1 MGNFGFEPLR
11 RLSLTRTS
19 LRRRRRA
26 FSRPIRIDST
36 NEEGGGGVIS
46 RTGPNRSAVVDGP
59 MSRQSRRRDEVDGSI
74 EPLVAEFTAVTGCDR
89 ALAEKRIRESKNN
102 LTVALDAHFQI
113 EDATSRRVDGGVD
126 PLTKVATVPTAHK
139 RARVEVDVDAAFA
152 REVERAMSAE
162 RRYFKPDDEGFYRSI
177 PLDEEAFA
185 FTAQAFVQF
194 ATMVVGTRSEPWTD
208 EQFGAGPA
216 SVDGRDGAQVKSDSS
231 PLCRC
236 GVKAKVKQV
245 YKDGKNQGRLFF
257 GCSKSG
263 RGSDSAKTC
272 DFFEWAD
279 GAKLEHT
286 TTATTVEWK
295 RFRPPRFRFAAR
307 GAKAADIRQGS
318 VGDCWFLSALAVVAE
333 REDLLQSL
341 VGVNIDF
348 MPIMERVG
356 AYFVRF
362 FLGGRWRAIVVD
374 DTLPIN
380 PKKGAE
386 FLPAFSRASN
396 NQTWV
401 SIVEKAYAK
410 AHGSYAAISGGYVA
424 EGLHDLSGAATE
436 MIGFRTCGLDSEE
449 LWVKLVSFADVG
461 FPLGCAT
468 SFSSEGI
475 VGHHAYSILEIREL
489 HGVQKGVQ
497 LKLADAFGSS
507 SGRSAVEKESLRMI
521 KLRNPWGK
529 REWRGEFSSRSEAW
543 TKQLGSVLSRTRA
556 DDGEFWMSYVDFLRH
571 FSSVDVCR
579 APKGWNGMNLETSLK
594 RNATSPAFHI
604 RSDADDG
611 GWVHVL
617 LLQHTKRGRP
627 RGHWYTDLS
636 VMVWGRP
643 VRSNDKWTP
652 CGAIFGARKRESCQ
666 GDMILEKGKEYIV
679 QIVSV
684 AGGDGVPITL
694 RLCSAKP
701 LRAKSCPA
709 IPNVAMNLHL
719 AIRGESQI
727 TGGQTFKVR
736 RENICGGELS
746 MVESSG
752 LVFAVVE
759 AHASR
764 KSTMYVDLTYTHEDD
779 ATTAASYQFQSP
791 VTARPGHC
799 RLAVISSSIGEHTK
813 HHYNARYTVNDCSC
827 NGSVDVGCHETVVG
841 PRCGQ
846 SASAKGSRPP
856 IVAPTRLERM
866 FDEVDCSFW
875 QHAGAK
881 RGGHTKHGELTS
893 RRVIEAII
901 IE

>member
-1 MGNFGFEPLR
+1 
-11 RLSLTRTS
+11 
-19 LRRRRRA
+19 
-26 FSRPIRIDST
+26 
-36 NEEGGGGVIS
+36 
-46 RTGPNRSAVVDGP
+46 
-59 MSRQSRRRDEVDGSI
+59 
-74 EPLVAEFTAVTGCDR
+74 
-89 ALAEKRIRESKNN
+89 
-102 LTVALDAHFQI
+102 
-113 EDATSRRVDGGVD
+113 
-126 PLTKVATVPTAHK
+126 
-139 RARVEVDVDAAFA
+139 
-152 REVERAMSAE
+152 
-162 RRYFKPDDEGFYRSI
+162 
-177 PLDEEAFA
+177 
-185 FTAQAFVQF
+185 
-194 ATMVVGTRSEPWTD
+194 
-208 EQFGAGPA
+208 
-216 SVDGRDGAQVKSDSS
+216 
-231 PLCRC
+231 
-236 GVKAKVKQV
+236 
-245 YKDGKNQGRLFF
+245 
-257 GCSKSG
+257 
-263 RGSDSAKTC
+263 
-272 DFFEWAD
+272 
-279 GAKLEHT
+279 
-286 TTATTVEWK
+286 
-295 RFRPPRFRFAAR
+295 
-307 GAKAADIRQGS
+307 
-318 VGDCWFLSALAVVAE
+318 
-333 REDLLQSL
+333 
-341 VGVNIDF
+341 
-348 MPIMERVG
+348 
-356 AYFVRF
+356 
-362 FLGGRWRAIVVD
+362 
-374 DTLPIN
+374 
-380 PKKGAE
+380 
-386 FLPAFSRASN
+386 
-396 NQTWV
+396 
-401 SIVEKAYAK
+401 
-410 AHGSYAAISGGYVA
+410 
-424 EGLHDLSGAATE
+424 
-436 MIGFRTCGLDSEE
+436 
-449 LWVKLVSFADVG
+449 
-461 FPLGCAT
+461 
-468 SFSSEGI
+468 
-475 VGHHAYSILEIREL
+475 
-489 HGVQKGVQ
+489 
-497 LKLADAFGSS
+497 
-507 SGRSAVEKESLRMI
+507 MI

-556 DDGEFWMSYVDFLRH
+556 DDGEFWISYVDFLRH

-594 RNATSPAFHI
+594 PNATSRAFHI

-636 VMVWGRP
+636 VMLWGRP
-643 VRSNDKWTP
+643 VRSNDKWMP

-709 IPNVAMNLHL
+709 IPNVAMNLHV

-727 TGGQTFKVR
+727 TGGQTFEIR

-856 IVAPTRLERM
+856 TVAPTRLERM

-875 QHAGAK
+875 QHARAK
-881 RGGHTKHGELTS
+881 RGGHTKHGEVTS